1 MSFSQGL
8 RGFGFTYFV
17 NGTAAQLVSPYIVV
31 PFMALPFLWGEHIY
45 NCVDEPTTPLRN
57 KLTCLPRTLPWLIS
71 FSLPHPVKHLLIL
84 FFFLIAAS
92 ICHATSNITFSGGGY
107 DISVL
112 LSDEDC
118 KVVGLNV
125 SGDNPN
131 IISIGASE
139 LTAFTAAESDCKKKT
154 IHLVVPET
162 TSHPYFELKSTSKR
176 GHMTLGEKKVKV
188 SPDWQM

>member
-1 MSFSQGL
+1 M
-8 RGFGFTYFV
+8 
-17 NGTAAQLVSPYIVV
+17 
-31 PFMALPFLWGEHIY
+31 
-45 NCVDEPTTPLRN
+45 
-57 KLTCLPRTLPWLIS
+57 
-71 FSLPHPVKHLLIL
+71 KHLLIP
-84 FFFLIAAS
+84 FFLLTAAS
-92 ICHATSNITFSGGGY
+92 ICHATSNVTFSGGGY

-131 IISIGASE
+131 IISIGANE
-139 LTAFTAAESDCKKKT
+139 LAALSKADSDCKKKT

-162 TSHPYFELKSTSKR
+162 KSHPYFELKNTSNR
-176 GHMTLGEKKVKV
+176 SHITLGEKKVRV